1 MIQRLGRNPIALGFL
16 AILILILLGSTFAI
30 VPETRQAVIVRFG
43 EPQRIINRFEPNQ
56 EFGGPGAGLAARIP
70 FVEQIVWID
79 KRILSVEMD
88 RQQVLSTD
96 QLRLQVDAFAR
107 YRIVD
112 PLRMYISARSEERVS
127 EQLRPIL
134 GSSLR
139 NELGKRPFAA
149 LLSPERGQLME
160 NIQIA
165 LNRVARQY
173 GAEIV
178 DVRIKRADLPQQ
190 NQEAVYRRMQTA
202 RQQEAATIRARGEQQ
217 RREIVARANRDVA
230 VTVAEARAYAGQ
242 VRGEGDA
249 RRTQLLGAAYGRDP
263 AFASFWRSMQ
273 AYENALA
280 QGDTTMVISPDSA
293 FFRYFERGATGAR

>member
-1 MIQRLGRNPIALGFL
+1 MIARFGRNPIALAFA
-16 AILILILLGSTFAI
+16 AILVLILLGSTFAI

-56 EFGGPGAGLAARIP
+56 EFGGPGAGLVARWP
-70 FVEQIVWID
+70 FIDQVVWID

-112 PLRMYISARSEERVS
+112 PLRMYISARTEERVS

-134 GSSLR
+134 GSALR

-149 LLSPERGQLME
+149 LLSPERGQVMD
-160 NIQIA
+160 NIQVA

-178 DVRIKRADLPQQ
+178 DVRIKRADLPGGTPLESAFQRMRTARE
-190 NQEAVYRRMQTA
+190 QEARSIRAQGLKQA
-202 RQQEAATIRARGEQQ
+202 QIIRAEADAEAANTY
-217 RREIVARANRDVA
+217 
-230 VTVAEARAYAGQ
+230 AEAFGKDPDFYEFYRAMQSYETTFVNDGTGSEMGKSSIILSPQ
-242 VRGEGDA
+242 NEY
-249 RRTQLLGAAYGRDP
+249 LKEFSGRD
-263 AFASFWRSMQ
+263 
-273 AYENALA
+273 
-280 QGDTTMVISPDSA
+280 
-293 FFRYFERGATGAR
+293 